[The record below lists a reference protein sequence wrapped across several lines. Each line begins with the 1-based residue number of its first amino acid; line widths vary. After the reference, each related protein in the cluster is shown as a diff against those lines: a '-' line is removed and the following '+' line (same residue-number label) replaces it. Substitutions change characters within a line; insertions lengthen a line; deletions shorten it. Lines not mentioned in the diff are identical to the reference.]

1 MSKSTAILS
10 SFLAGSFLVAGC
22 SKHDVA
28 SDSAESVI
36 PTPQVW
42 SERYPEYLPTLAQ
55 FLPEDEERNLT
66 LSVICHVLLFYG
78 LGETDLPFLP
88 TGELALKVLTDER
101 TAVQMFGSSPFVRTR
116 NGLRYYTIDDPLRQT
131 EFGESHRDQVLA
143 TFAAMDFPLSTPIH
157 LEAGTYSVADML
169 SESVANFS
177 FEQREPAWTAMAYAK
192 YLPPQREW
200 INRFG
205 KQTSFSQLTNHLLTL
220 DIVHQSCAGT
230 HIFQALCQTDQAD
243 RQFSVLDRKTRRK
256 LDSHL
261 RTIILQIVKNQDAA
275 GYWTRNWSGSIHQHA
290 SPPMPLKTHI
300 LVTGHLLE
308 ALIHVA
314 SSHQPSR
321 DVFIH
326 AVEWMKQSLVSDQLS
341 AGDASWVCPFT
352 HADLSLRKLLQ
363 YSRPIA
369 METRNRLPLNHRLS
383 EQQKRKT
390 KNMK

>member
-205 KQTSFSQLTNHLLTL
+205 KQTSFSQ
-220 DIVHQSCAGT
+220 
-230 HIFQALCQTDQAD
+230 
-243 RQFSVLDRKTRRK
+243 
-256 LDSHL
+256 
-261 RTIILQIVKNQDAA
+261 
-275 GYWTRNWSGSIHQHA
+275 
-290 SPPMPLKTHI
+290 
-300 LVTGHLLE
+300 
-308 ALIHVA
+308 
-314 SSHQPSR
+314 
-321 DVFIH
+321 
-326 AVEWMKQSLVSDQLS
+326 
-341 AGDASWVCPFT
+341 
-352 HADLSLRKLLQ
+352 
-363 YSRPIA
+363 
-369 METRNRLPLNHRLS
+369 
-383 EQQKRKT
+383 
-390 KNMK
+390 